1 MRYPD
6 GQTPDDIGSAVSPE
20 MLAGSAI
27 YGLVVAIGMIL
38 MGLRARQ
45 LWLAFWGAVVLIGS
59 LAYLI
64 ARALGYE

>member
-6 GQTPDDIGSAVSPE
+6 GQIPEDFGSAVSPE

-27 YGLVVAIGMIL
+27 YGLMVAIGMIL
-38 MGLRARQ
+38 IGLRARQ
-45 LWLAFWGAVVLIGS
+45 IWLAFWGAVLLIGS